1 MNAPFRICSLCFLE
15 IALTTSDDIRMTNA
29 SLRLAERLSSQ
40 KRRIL
45 ATIALSACEYH
56 DALECANNVLAQKS
70 FGMPLPALLDPKSEA
85 EWWASNSTFEELKAC
100 LVACY
105 NAVPKAIQRDFIE
118 FANVSIDQ

>member
-15 IALTTSDDIRMTNA
+15 IALTTSDDIRMANA

-40 KRRIL
+40 KRCIL
-45 ATIALSACEYH
+45 ATIALNACEYH

-70 FGMPLPALLDPKSEA
+70 FGMPLPALLDPRSEA
-85 EWWASNSTFEELKAC
+85 EWWASNAMLEERKAY

-105 NAVPKAIQRDFIE
+105 CSLPKATQMDFIE
-118 FANVSIDQ
+118 FTKMSIGK